1 MLKWLLSKL
10 HGPVYRKRLEVLTS
24 LLLPH
29 LRDGDAVLD
38 VGCGSGQLGFEVMQ
52 EATRKKI
59 HVRVS
64 GLERFQRGD
73 EPVPVTSYHGG
84 RFPFPD
90 KTFDVVIVADVLHH
104 ENDPDA
110 LLRECIRASKR
121 CVVIKDHQLAGP
133 LAKVRVSLI
142 DWAANAPYGV
152 ACLYR
157 YNTPAEWRSIIGK
170 HQLTPL
176 AVSSSIDLYPPILNL
191 LFGRRL
197 QILAICG
204 VPGNTHPIQK
214 IKSLPRR
221 G

>member
-1 MLKWLLSKL
+1 MLKRLLSKL
-10 HGPVYRKRLEVLTS
+10 HAPVYRKRLEVLTD

-29 LRDGDAVLD
+29 LREGDAVLD
-38 VGCGSGQLGFEVMQ
+38 VGCGSGQLAFELSQ
-52 EATRKKI
+52 RAAKKRI
-59 HVRVS
+59 NVRVS
-64 GLERFQRGD
+64 GLERFPRGE
-73 EPVPVTSYHGG
+73 EPIPVIRYDGK

-90 KTFDVVIVADVLHH
+90 RTFDMVIVADVLHH

-133 LAKVRVSLI
+133 LAKARVSFI

-157 YNTPAEWRSIIGK
+157 YKTPAEWHSMIRNHG
-170 HQLTPL
+170 L
-176 AVSSSIDLYPPILNL
+176 APIVIYPSIDLYPAMLNL

-197 QILAICG
+197 QILAICR
-204 VPGNTHPIQK
+204 VPEM
-214 IKSLPRR
+214 S
-221 G
+221 